1 VKDRVNFNDIE
12 KLELHDQRIEKNLA
26 DSIEIDISI
35 IQLDCETSDLYI
47 SSAQSYHV
55 FYEIARTETTIS
67 IRDCFVRNLSHQH
80 FISKMSIDVL
90 HLVHELIDCN
100 QIDFILSD

>member
-1 VKDRVNFNDIE
+1 MNFDDIE
-12 KLELHDQRIEKNLA
+12 ELELHDQRIEKNFA
-26 DSIEIDISI
+26 DSIKIDISI

-67 IRDCFVRNLSHQH
+67 IRDCFVRSSSH
-80 FISKMSIDVL
+80 
-90 HLVHELIDCN
+90 
-100 QIDFILSD
+100 

>member
-1 VKDRVNFNDIE
+1 MNFDYIE

-47 SSAQSYHV
+47 SSA
-55 FYEIARTETTIS
+55 
-67 IRDCFVRNLSHQH
+67 
-80 FISKMSIDVL
+80 
-90 HLVHELIDCN
+90 
-100 QIDFILSD
+100 